1 LKKLSG
7 ANLHNSVNSLIQV
20 AQLPGQLTM
29 DLPTGEVY
37 FSSAEGLE
45 VYLAPTELR
54 TLQSFERLAQRAEV
68 SVSIED

>member
-1 LKKLSG
+1 
-7 ANLHNSVNSLIQV
+7 
-20 AQLPGQLTM
+20 M